1 MMVTMMMMIVDGGSR
16 QCRSILAF
24 RQNWIWRST
33 SYDDHFHCDDDQNDY
48 DDIGHNGNYDDIG
61 HNGIYDEYDDDGDG
75 EGDGDDDGDGDG
87 DGDDEK
93 TFISSASTA
102 TPIAA
107 IACFGQLIWSKIIVN
122 LSILGVCAII
132 LMINLSTDEVAARS
146 GWVTMSTRLCDS
158 CKVN

>member
-1 MMVTMMMMIVDGGSR
+1 MLLLEEKIQKMEQKNLGEMVFAAEVGLT
-16 QCRSILAF
+16 L
-24 RQNWIWRST
+24 
-33 SYDDHFHCDDDQNDY
+33 
-48 DDIGHNGNYDDIG
+48 
-61 HNGIYDEYDDDGDG
+61 DGDVG
-75 EGDGDDDGDGDG
+75 DGDGDG
-87 DGDDEK
+87 DGDSDGDDEK